1 MGSGPEGRSL
11 VIVEELQSGT
21 FETRFYLYQGRV
33 LQEYSI
39 AGTPYT
45 PEKASIV
52 ADSDTFEFTY
62 SKGLLSV
69 TTDQGTSNVALRS
82 AQGGA

>member
-1 MGSGPEGRSL
+1 M
-11 VIVEELQSGT
+11 
-21 FETRFYLYQGRV
+21 
-33 LQEYSI
+33 QEYSI

-45 PEKASIV
+45 PAKASVV